1 MKLKAF
7 YGLPEKVIFCKKTL
21 ISNQLP
27 SSTPEFTHT
36 IKSKKKT
43 TFIDKNF
50 ISDPWK
56 YSRLKKK
63 IDFKKREKE
72 LLKLL
77 VPLSICCNS
86 RSSILSATAAAISG
100 SQ

>member
-1 MKLKAF
+1 MKSRKKLKAY
-7 YGLPEKVIFCKKTL
+7 YGLPNKVIFCKKTL

-27 SSTPEFTHT
+27 SSAVEFKHD

-43 TFIDKNF
+43 VKIDKNL

-63 IDFKKREKE
+63 MILEKG
-72 LLKLL
+72 K
-77 VPLSICCNS
+77 SNFY
-86 RSSILSATAAAISG
+86 AF
-100 SQ
+100 

>member
-63 IDFKKREKE
+63 IDFKEINTQPNVRIIRW
-72 LLKLL
+72 
-77 VPLSICCNS
+77 VP
-86 RSSILSATAAAISG
+86 G
-100 SQ
+100 SNRKIVKFK

>member
-1 MKLKAF
+1 MKKKLKAF
-7 YGLPEKVIFCKKTL
+7 YGLPNKVIFCKKTL

-27 SSTPEFTHT
+27 SSTQEFIHT

-43 TFIDKNF
+43 VKIDKNF

-63 IDFKKREKE
+63 LTINQGRKNFY
-72 LLKLL
+72 
-77 VPLSICCNS
+77 VY
-86 RSSILSATAAAISG
+86 
-100 SQ
+100 